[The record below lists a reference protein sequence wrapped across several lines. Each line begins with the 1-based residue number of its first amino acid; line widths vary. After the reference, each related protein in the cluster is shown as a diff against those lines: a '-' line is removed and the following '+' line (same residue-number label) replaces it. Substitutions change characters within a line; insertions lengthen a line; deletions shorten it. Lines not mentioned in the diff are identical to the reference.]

1 MTVSMHA
8 ASDGFLYD
16 QVTRHVLDLV
26 EKGTLKPGDRAP
38 SLRGLSKQLKV
49 SISTVNQAYSALQ
62 DLGVLRVRPQS
73 GYYVDGQV
81 PQSQQAQLPRKTTNS
96 RKPRKVRF
104 GELFEEI
111 FTVANDPDVVPLG
124 AAVPAT
130 ELMPVKGLLRATQR
144 AASRHPEKALE
155 YCFPPGNRDLRHEIA
170 RRYVDLGLSVDP
182 DDIIVTSGCSEAL
195 ALSLETVT
203 KRGDIVAVE
212 SPTYF
217 SVLRL
222 IERMGLLAVE
232 IDSDPQTGICL
243 DALENVLET
252 MDIKAVV
259 GVLNFSNPIGSMMPD
274 AAKQRLVEMLSQ
286 ADVPLIE
293 DDIYGDIHFG
303 DQRPG
308 IAKCYDKRGLVLTC
322 SSFSKSIAPGY
333 RIGWVIADRYRKD
346 LMEWKQATSSAMCS
360 LTQMAMADYL
370 RSGEYDRHLVRLRS
384 AYRLQV
390 EKMRFMLLKHFPPGT
405 RITSPQGGFVLWV
418 ELPRGVDALELVN
431 RALRENISLMPGM
444 MFSATRKYRNYVRV
458 NCGTPWDARIENAVV
473 RLGELLCEMDGENAE
488 SSSAALA
495 DG

>member
-1 MTVSMHA
+1 MTVSLHTA
-8 ASDGFLYD
+8 GDGFLYD

-26 EKGTLKPGDRAP
+26 EKGTLQPGDRAP
-38 SLRGLSKQLKV
+38 SLRGLSKQLRV
-49 SISTVNQAYSALQ
+49 SISTVSQAYNALQ

-81 PQSQQAQLPRKTTNS
+81 PQSQLSNVPRKTSIS

-124 AAVPAT
+124 AAVPGM
-130 ELMPVKGLLRATQR
+130 ELMPTKGLLRATQR
-144 AASRHPEKALE
+144 AAARHPEKAVG
-155 YCFPPGNRDLRHEIA
+155 YCFSPGNPELRHEIA
-170 RRYVDLGLSVDP
+170 RRYVDLGMSVDP
-182 DDIIVTSGCSEAL
+182 DDIIITSGCSEAL
-195 ALSLETVT
+195 TLSLETVT

-232 IDSDPQTGICL
+232 IDSDPETGICL
-243 DALENVLET
+243 DALENALET

-259 GVLNFSNPIGSMMPD
+259 GVFNFSNPIGSMVPD
-274 AAKQRLVEMLSQ
+274 ASKKRLVEMLAQ
-286 ADVPLIE
+286 AAVPLIE
-293 DDIYGDIHFG
+293 DDIYGDLHFG

-308 IAKCYDKRGLVLTC
+308 IAKCYDEKGLVLTC

-333 RIGWVIADRYRKD
+333 RIGWVIADRFRKD
-346 LMEWKQATSSAMCS
+346 VMEWKQATSSAMCS

-458 NCGTPWDARIENAVV
+458 NCGTPWDERIENAVV
-473 RLGELLCEMDGENAE
+473 RLGEMLQEMEAENADA
-488 SSSAALA
+488 SPARVS
-495 DG
+495 GG